1 MATLANRLSS
11 ANRIRDGEPSFFANE
26 ALLILQLQYRIDP
39 DGEYDFSYRKAAQ
52 SIALGAPILGGG
64 PLQAQWSPIVA
75 KDQFDP
81 SLDIV
86 IEDRDTVVIVD
97 TFGPH
102 LSWSLINDAITTL
115 DDGSNLYGE
124 LRYWDGSS
132 WARREDFDPGK
143 TCRRIRFKARF
154 NAAAPTPES
163 HKFSYNVRLRDPQ
176 GNLVDYEID
185 PDIKNPSV

>member
-1 MATLANRLSS
+1 MATLAPRLAS
-11 ANRIRDGEPSFFANE
+11 AHRIRDGEPSFFANE
-26 ALLILQLQYRIDP
+26 ALLILQLQYRIGS
-39 DGEYDFSYRKAAQ
+39 DGEYEFSYRRAEQ

-64 PLQAQWSPIVA
+64 PLQAQWSPFVA
-75 KDQFDP
+75 KDRLER

-102 LSWSLINDAITTL
+102 LSWSLVNDAITTL
-115 DDGSNLYGE
+115 EDGSNLYGE
-124 LRYWDGSS
+124 LRYWDGGS
-132 WARREDFDPGK
+132 WARREDFATGK

-154 NAAAPTPES
+154 NASAPAPEN
-163 HKFSYNVRLRDPQ
+163 HKFSYNVVLRDPL
-176 GNLVDYEID
+176 GDMVEYEID